1 GLMSNIADD
10 GVDLLD
16 ARGDVADVIDVEALD
31 ARAARRHCVG
41 GQERVDAREI
51 VMEGAKVRV
60 LPPQGD
66 ELSGERRRRESLSRR
81 AGDPARGEQ
90 APRGAAAGS
99 RAQLEQGLEIAPVVL
114 HEYGHHVH
122 LTLAVG
128 RRGPERVDGSPGPVE
143 RPGQPSLPVMSSG
156 SRIVDRDPDLRQAGG
171 EELPGRS
178 ARDVPPV
185 GEEQGNVIVR
195 ALSDDGGAAGTHDT
209 LAALDRDQKAP
220 ETRELFGELAE
231 LLGRELLVRKRAVGP
246 EVAEAALHVAAI
258 RDLQQTLERAPANQ
272 IRREAYLPPHPAHVH

>member
-1 GLMSNIADD
+1 MAGASRGSHAGDEIPPGSRRSAAAQGLTEPATRRPAGLALRGLVTLHQTVVDCGQGLMSNIADD

-41 GQERVDAREI
+41 AQERVDAREI

-66 ELSGERRRRESLSRR
+66 ELFGERRRWESLSRR
-81 AGDPARGEQ
+81 AAESVRGEQ
-90 APRGAAAGS
+90 GHRVADAAS

-114 HEYGHHVH
+114 HEYGHPVH

-143 RPGQPSLPVMSSG
+143 RAGPPALPAMSAG
-156 SRIVDRDPDLRQAGG
+156 LR
-171 EELPGRS
+171 
-178 ARDVPPV
+178 V
-185 GEEQGNVIVR
+185 
-195 ALSDDGGAAGTHDT
+195 
-209 LAALDRDQKAP
+209 
-220 ETRELFGELAE
+220 
-231 LLGRELLVRKRAVGP
+231 
-246 EVAEAALHVAAI
+246 
-258 RDLQQTLERAPANQ
+258 
-272 IRREAYLPPHPAHVH
+272 